1 MFRWRK
7 PSPVETVQEFITA
20 MNARDFAQVEKLLA
34 PDFRMIDN
42 ADKELRGIEP
52 CMAMFRRV
60 AELAPDYRL
69 NARSIVERGED
80 ILVSGDADTTSPEM
94 ASATQ
99 WRARA
104 GGGRLREWQSYSN
117 TLTPSM
123 IAMVQSSY
131 R

>member
-1 MFRWRK
+1 
-7 PSPVETVQEFITA
+7 VQTVKDFIDA

-42 ADKELRGIEP
+42 ADKQLRGKEA

-60 AELAPDYRL
+60 TDLAPDYRL
-69 NARSIVERGED
+69 NARTIVERGKD
-80 ILVSGDADTTSPEM
+80 ILVSGEAETTSPEM

-104 GGGRLREWQSYSN
+104 EAGQLREWQSYSN

-131 R
+131 H